1 MLLTSVHTIFNPLQR
16 ENVDL
21 INMENMDITRTLK
34 PMALEMDQVV
44 DQVVAVQQTLARQ
57 LILEEE
63 AGLLLSSYLTSQKI
77 TLICAKPAI

>member
-1 MLLTSVHTIFNPLQR
+1 MLLTSFHTFFNPLQR

-44 DQVVAVQQTLARQ
+44 DVRIMDARM
-57 LILEEE
+57 I
-63 AGLLLSSYLTSQKI
+63 
-77 TLICAKPAI
+77 